1 MKRLSFLCLAL
12 LLCLAVPAVAADKPA
27 DKQPRTEKQARKDRL
42 PPATAFERFS
52 AVLPQGWSGED
63 QSGFSSGNN
72 QEYMLSIG
80 KKGDKAFEAQLTL
93 FILPNERRQSAA
105 DIAGQLAQ
113 MQDHPGPVT
122 EKDGFQCFTGEPRS
136 KISGGEALT
145 RVRATPDL
153 MLIIVSQDPRNLGAE
168 KVFQSLVPLTPD
180 AKKLLE
186 RP

>member
-27 DKQPRTEKQARKDRL
+27 DKQTRTEKQAHKDRL

-80 KKGDKAFEAQLTL
+80 
-93 FILPNERRQSAA
+93 
-105 DIAGQLAQ
+105 QLAQ

-136 KISGGEALT
+136 KISSGEALT